1 MTKSESSGSGDL
13 QRKLY
18 QDLDQK
24 LKSTQWNSGASEAHG
39 LLTGLAC
46 RGVASREI
54 GNKMYLFQ
62 ISGTEEIG
70 MLEGMFEM
78 ILRDLDST
86 QFVFNILIPGDDAGT
101 MQIAEEISNW
111 CEGYLQGFFHDGDSF
126 LENCSDSVQELIM
139 DITDIGGMN
148 VETVNESGNDD
159 ESSLVEIEEYLRV
172 GVQLIYDELVQL
184 ASPSDSSNNTEFH

>member
-1 MTKSESSGSGDL
+1 MTESEGSGTGDL

-24 LKSTQWNSGASEAHG
+24 LKSSEWNSGASEAHG

-46 RGVASREI
+46 RGVGSREI

-62 ISGTEEIG
+62 ISGAEEIG

-78 ILRDLDST
+78 IVRDLESP
-86 QFVFNILIPGDDAGT
+86 QFVFNILIPGDDVST

-111 CEGYLQGFFHDGDSF
+111 CEGYLQGFFHDGDS
-126 LENCSDSVQELIM
+126 LLGESSDSVQELVK
-139 DITDIGGMN
+139 DITDIGGLN
-148 VETVNESGNDD
+148 LDTVEESSTG

-184 ASPSDSSNNTEFH
+184 TDSSDRPNKSEIH

>member
-1 MTKSESSGSGDL
+1 MTESEGSGTGDL

-24 LKSTQWNSGASEAHG
+24 LKSSEWNSGASEAHG

-46 RGVASREI
+46 RGVGSREI

-62 ISGTEEIG
+62 ISGAEEIG

-78 ILRDLDST
+78 IVRDLESP
-86 QFVFNILIPGDDAGT
+86 QFVFNILIPGDDVST

-111 CEGYLQGFFHDGDSF
+111 CEGYLQGFFHDGDS
-126 LENCSDSVQELIM
+126 LLGESSDSVQELVK
-139 DITDIGGMN
+139 DITDIGGLN
-148 VETVNESGNDD
+148 LDTVDESSTG

-184 ASPSDSSNNTEFH
+184 TDSSDRPNKSEIH

>member
-1 MTKSESSGSGDL
+1 MNESEPSNTSDL

-24 LKSTQWNSGASEAHG
+24 LKSSDWNSGASEAHG

-46 RGVASREI
+46 RGVGSREI

-62 ISGTEEIG
+62 ISGAEEIG

-78 ILRDLDST
+78 IVRDLEST
-86 QFVFNILIPGDDAGT
+86 QFVFNILIPGDDVGT

-111 CEGYLQGFFHDGDSF
+111 CGGYLQGLLHDGDS
-126 LENCSDSVQELIM
+126 LLAECSDSVQELVM
-139 DITDIGGMN
+139 DITDIGGLN
-148 VETVNESGNDD
+148 LETVDGCSDD

-184 ASPSDSSNNTEFH
+184 TGSADHSNNTEIH